1 MPQLNPAPMHGRR
14 TSGLVAVSGAAGLLA
29 AVTPG
34 RAAALDATPV
44 AEVVP
49 GTITG
54 THADANAGLPVLR
67 TPPRAPAERSSGSTA
82 RPATPIW

>member
-1 MPQLNPAPMHGRR
+1 MPQLNPAPLRGRR
-14 TSGLVAVSGAAGLLA
+14 NSGLVAPLGAAALLA
-29 AVTPG
+29 AVTPA
-34 RAAALDATPV
+34 RAATPDATPV

-54 THADANAGLPVLR
+54 THADVNAGLPVLR
-67 TPPRAPAERSSGSTA
+67 TPPRTPADGSFGSTA